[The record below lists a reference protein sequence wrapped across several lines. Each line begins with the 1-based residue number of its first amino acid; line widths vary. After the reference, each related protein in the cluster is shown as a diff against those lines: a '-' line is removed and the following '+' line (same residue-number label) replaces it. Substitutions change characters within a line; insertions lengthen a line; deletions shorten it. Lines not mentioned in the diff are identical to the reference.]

1 MDREDTVNFISILGR
16 LWYVS
21 KDEKTREN
29 LHYLQQYYLNEL
41 VNYEMDLVKLR
52 EDQNV

>member
-1 MDREDTVNFISILGR
+1 MNREDTVKFINILGL

-21 KDEKTREN
+21 KDKKTREN
-29 LHYLQQYYLNEL
+29 LHYLEQYYLTEL

>member
-1 MDREDTVNFISILGR
+1 MKREDTVKFVNKLGR
-16 LWYVS
+16 LWYAS

-29 LHYLQQYYLNEL
+29 LHYLEQYNLTEL
-41 VNYEMDLVKLR
+41 VNYEMDLGKIR